1 MFRNP
6 CSKKWPC
13 PSGGQLIP
21 HCHQF
26 RRRVSSTNGD
36 SVQTKKSKTIILLF
50 SHKRNP
56 CRLDDSNFQ
65 RYCESNVS
73 FFSWRDL
80 FFSGARGEKS
90 SSPSVCCQWILPF
103 WLPIFF
109 FGWDYAHRARGGQLS
124 LFQKEAGLVQLF
136 TDLSVSWGQTVSTLN
151 IFRWAWLDREYPAEM
166 CWVSDFCEC
175 LQKVDSVSNS
185 CRYLLISCLEN

>member
-1 MFRNP
+1 
-6 CSKKWPC
+6 
-13 PSGGQLIP
+13 
-21 HCHQF
+21 
-26 RRRVSSTNGD
+26 
-36 SVQTKKSKTIILLF
+36 
-50 SHKRNP
+50 
-56 CRLDDSNFQ
+56 
-65 RYCESNVS
+65 
-73 FFSWRDL
+73 
-80 FFSGARGEKS
+80 
-90 SSPSVCCQWILPF
+90 LPF

-151 IFRWAWLDREYPAEM
+151 IFRWAWLDRESPAEM

-185 CRYLLISCLEN
+185 CQYLLISCLVEIINEKDVINR